1 MLSIDE
7 SCTVEVS
14 STAEEECRVRESTEM
29 STVDNIINQSN
40 STGIVVGVVVLLVV
54 VITTVV
60 LVN

>member
-14 STAEEECRVRESTEM
+14 STAEEECRARESTEM
-29 STVDNIINQSN
+29 STVDNTTNQSN